1 MALSV
6 LAALASTDA
15 TGVRI
20 ELDAPADCATAE
32 GFYEKVRS
40 RTERV
45 RPVVE
50 GEAGVRVVV
59 RITRVGA
66 KAHGELRVIGE
77 SGESDTRRVDGS
89 TCTEVVEALSL
100 TVALA
105 VDPTARL
112 VPPGASSSP
121 SSGDTTAR
129 GPAVAATPAERDA
142 PQPEPEP
149 EPPTEPEPR
158 ERALETRLGVKILAM
173 NQVTPYV
180 SFGGGGSLRFV
191 MPWGAATSFG
201 IAVVHVQNDLFS
213 TADNASIRST
223 LVELSACPKRFLDPS
238 VFTLEPCITGLGGT
252 LAASGRDVASSS
264 DVSRSYFALG
274 GKLIGAA
281 ALGKGWA
288 VELEAGMA
296 VPLARRRFVIL
307 EPRRQ
312 VGETPSISAL
322 GGVGLAYAF

>member
-1 MALSV
+1 LALG
-6 LAALASTDA
+6 LLGALASNDA
-15 TGVRI
+15 TGIRI
-20 ELDAPADCATAE
+20 ELDAPPDCATAE
-32 GFYEKVRS
+32 AFYEKVRS

-66 KAHGELRVIGE
+66 KAHAELRVIGE

-89 TCTEVVEALSL
+89 SCTEVVEALSL

-112 VPPGASSSP
+112 APPTPTPSASNTSVPGTSSSLSEP
-121 SSGDTTAR
+121 SAS
-129 GPAVAATPAERDA
+129 
-142 PQPEPEP
+142 EP
-149 EPPTEPEPR
+149 EPPPAEREPAKARADAER
-158 ERALETRLGVKILAM
+158 ELETRIGAELLAM

-201 IAVVHVQNDLFS
+201 VAVVHLQNDLFS
-213 TADNASIRST
+213 SAENASIRST
-223 LVELSACPKRFLDPS
+223 LVELSACPKRFLDPA

-252 LAASGRDVASSS
+252 LAASGRDVAHSS

-274 GKLIGAA
+274 GKLLAA
-281 ALGKGWA
+281 LALGKGWA
-288 VELEAGMA
+288 VELQAGLA
-296 VPLARRRFVIL
+296 VPLTRRRFVIL

-322 GGVGLAYAF
+322 GGLGLAYAF